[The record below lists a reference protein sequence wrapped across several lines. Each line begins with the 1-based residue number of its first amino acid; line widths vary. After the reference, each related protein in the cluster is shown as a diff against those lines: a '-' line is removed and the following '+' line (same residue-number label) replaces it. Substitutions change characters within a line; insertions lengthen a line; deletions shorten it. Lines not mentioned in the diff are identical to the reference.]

1 MAEEVRE
8 FASEDDFNLSIG
20 RDASANHDTMMGRF
34 RRRAQLTV
42 IGDGYSVFEIG
53 GRDYSNDQRRFFA
66 PF

>member
-1 MAEEVRE
+1 VAEEVRE

-20 RDASANHDTMMGRF
+20 RDA
-34 RRRAQLTV
+34 V

-53 GRDYSNDQRRFFA
+53 GRHYSNDRRRFFA